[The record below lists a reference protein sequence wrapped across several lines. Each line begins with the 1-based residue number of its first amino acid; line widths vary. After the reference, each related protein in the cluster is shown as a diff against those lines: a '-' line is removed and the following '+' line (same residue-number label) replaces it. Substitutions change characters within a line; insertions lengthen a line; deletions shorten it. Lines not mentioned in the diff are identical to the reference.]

1 MRQAEKISV
10 YERKKCV
17 AMTREEKWEKDEEAI
32 RALVKEH
39 DGVVKTSEL
48 YTLGIDYRRIQ
59 SFVDWGV
66 LLRVKNGYYSLHE
79 DKLSEDEMIYRLF
92 GEDGVLTM
100 ESALYLYGYLSVKP
114 AEYQI
119 AVDKNTSK
127 SRFKMDYPKIIPYYT
142 EPEALEL
149 GSTEIMI
156 SGQQFQ
162 IYDRDRVICDCL
174 KYESKLER
182 EVFKEALQSYIRDSQ
197 KDISA
202 LMAYARARKVVG
214 KVQSMIGVWL

>member
-1 MRQAEKISV
+1 M
-10 YERKKCV
+10 ERKVTTMNNRTKS
-17 AMTREEKWEKDEEAI
+17 AQQTLDEILKLIEEQGGI
-32 RALVKEH
+32 VKKEQF
-39 DGVVKTSEL
+39 TE
-48 YTLGIDYRRIQ
+48 LGIDYRRILD
-59 SFVDWGV
+59 FVQRGDLV
-66 LLRVKNGYYSLHE
+66 RIKNGYYTDRIDRFTEEELVA
-79 DKLSEDEMIYRLF
+79 RLF
-92 GEDGVLTM
+92 SDARLCM
-100 ESALYLYGYLSVKP
+100 ESALYAYGYISQKP
-114 AEYQI
+114 YAWHL

-142 EPEALEL
+142 EPDALEL
-149 GSTEIMI
+149 GSTEITI
-156 SGQQFQ
+156 SGQQFL

-174 KYESKLER
+174 KYETKLER

>member
-1 MRQAEKISV
+1 MNNRTKAAQQALAQITQLIEEQGGIV
-10 YERKKCV
+10 KKEQF
-17 AMTREEKWEKDEEAI
+17 TE
-32 RALVKEH
+32 
-39 DGVVKTSEL
+39 
-48 YTLGIDYRRIQ
+48 LGIDYRRILDFVQ
-59 SFVDWGV
+59 SGNLV
-66 LLRVKNGYYSLHE
+66 RIKNGYYTDRIDRFTEEELVA
-79 DKLSEDEMIYRLF
+79 RLF
-92 GEDGVLTM
+92 GDARLCM
-100 ESALYLYGYLSVKP
+100 ESALYAYGYISQKP
-114 AEYQI
+114 YGWHL

>member
-1 MRQAEKISV
+1 MNNRTKAAQQALEQITQLIEEQGGIV
-10 YERKKCV
+10 KKEQF
-17 AMTREEKWEKDEEAI
+17 TE
-32 RALVKEH
+32 
-39 DGVVKTSEL
+39 
-48 YTLGIDYRRIQ
+48 LGIDYRRILDFVQ
-59 SFVDWGV
+59 SGDLV
-66 LLRVKNGYYSLHE
+66 RIKNGYYTDRIDRFTEEELVA
-79 DKLSEDEMIYRLF
+79 RLF
-92 GEDGVLTM
+92 GDARLCM
-100 ESALYLYGYLSVKP
+100 ESALYAYGDISQKP
-114 AEYQI
+114 YGWHL

>member
-1 MRQAEKISV
+1 MNNRTKAAQQALEQITQLIEEQGGIV
-10 YERKKCV
+10 KKEQF
-17 AMTREEKWEKDEEAI
+17 TE
-32 RALVKEH
+32 
-39 DGVVKTSEL
+39 
-48 YTLGIDYRRIQ
+48 LGIDYRRILDFVQ
-59 SFVDWGV
+59 SGDLV
-66 LLRVKNGYYSLHE
+66 RIKNGYYTDRIDRFTEEELVA
-79 DKLSEDEMIYRLF
+79 RLF
-92 GEDGVLTM
+92 GDARLCM
-100 ESALYLYGYLSVKP
+100 ESALYAYGYISQKP
-114 AEYQI
+114 YGWHL

-149 GSTEIMI
+149 GATEIMI

>member
-1 MRQAEKISV
+1 MNNQTKAAQQALEQITQLIEEQGGIV
-10 YERKKCV
+10 KKEQF
-17 AMTREEKWEKDEEAI
+17 TE
-32 RALVKEH
+32 
-39 DGVVKTSEL
+39 
-48 YTLGIDYRRIQ
+48 LGIDYRRILDFVQ
-59 SFVDWGV
+59 SGDLV
-66 LLRVKNGYYSLHE
+66 RIKNGYYTDRIDRFTEEELVA
-79 DKLSEDEMIYRLF
+79 RLF
-92 GEDGVLTM
+92 GDARLCM
-100 ESALYLYGYLSVKP
+100 ESALYAYGYISQKP
-114 AEYQI
+114 YGWHL

>member
-1 MRQAEKISV
+1 M
-10 YERKKCV
+10 ERKVRTMNNRTK
-17 AMTREEKWEKDEEAI
+17 AAQQALEQITQLIEEQGGI
-32 RALVKEH
+32 VKKEQF
-39 DGVVKTSEL
+39 TE
-48 YTLGIDYRRIQ
+48 LGIDYRRILDFVQ
-59 SFVDWGV
+59 SEELV
-66 LLRVKNGYYSLHE
+66 RIKNGYYTDRIDRFTEEELVA
-79 DKLSEDEMIYRLF
+79 RLF
-92 GEDGVLTM
+92 GDARLCM
-100 ESALYLYGYLSVKP
+100 ESALYAYGYISQKP
-114 AEYQI
+114 YGWHL

>member
-1 MRQAEKISV
+1 MKNRTKAAQQALEQITQLIEEQGGIV
-10 YERKKCV
+10 KKEQF
-17 AMTREEKWEKDEEAI
+17 TE
-32 RALVKEH
+32 
-39 DGVVKTSEL
+39 
-48 YTLGIDYRRIQ
+48 LGIDYRRILDFVQ
-59 SFVDWGV
+59 SGDLV
-66 LLRVKNGYYSLHE
+66 RIKNGYYTDRIDRFTEEELVA
-79 DKLSEDEMIYRLF
+79 RLF
-92 GEDGVLTM
+92 GDARLCM
-100 ESALYLYGYLSVKP
+100 ESALYAYGYISQKP
-114 AEYQI
+114 YGWHL

>member
-1 MRQAEKISV
+1 M
-10 YERKKCV
+10 ERKVRTMNNRTK
-17 AMTREEKWEKDEEAI
+17 AAQQALEQITQLIEKQGGI
-32 RALVKEH
+32 VKKEQF
-39 DGVVKTSEL
+39 TE
-48 YTLGIDYRRIQ
+48 LGIDYRRILDFVQ
-59 SFVDWGV
+59 SGDLV
-66 LLRVKNGYYSLHE
+66 RIKNGYYTDRIDRFTEEELVA
-79 DKLSEDEMIYRLF
+79 RLF
-92 GEDGVLTM
+92 GDARLCM
-100 ESALYLYGYLSVKP
+100 ESALYAYGYISQKP
-114 AEYQI
+114 YGWHL

>member
-1 MRQAEKISV
+1 MNNRTKAAQQALEQITQLIEEQGGIV
-10 YERKKCV
+10 KKEQF
-17 AMTREEKWEKDEEAI
+17 TE
-32 RALVKEH
+32 
-39 DGVVKTSEL
+39 
-48 YTLGIDYRRIQ
+48 LGIDYRRILDFVQ
-59 SFVDWGV
+59 SGDLV
-66 LLRVKNGYYSLHE
+66 RIKNGYYTDRIDRFTEEELVA
-79 DKLSEDEMIYRLF
+79 RLF
-92 GEDGVLTM
+92 GDARLCM
-100 ESALYLYGYLSVKP
+100 ESALYAYGYISQKP
-114 AEYQI
+114 YGWHL

-202 LMAYARARKVVG
+202 LMAYARARKVVS

>member
-1 MRQAEKISV
+1 MNNRTKAAQQALEQITQLIEEQGGIV
-10 YERKKCV
+10 KKEQF
-17 AMTREEKWEKDEEAI
+17 TE
-32 RALVKEH
+32 
-39 DGVVKTSEL
+39 
-48 YTLGIDYRRIQ
+48 LGIDYRRILDFVQ
-59 SFVDWGV
+59 SGDLV
-66 LLRVKNGYYSLHE
+66 RIKNGYYTDRIDRFTEEELVA
-79 DKLSEDEMIYRLF
+79 RLF
-92 GEDGVLTM
+92 GDARLCM
-100 ESALYLYGYLSVKP
+100 ESALYAYGYTSQKP
-114 AEYQI
+114 YGWHL

-142 EPEALEL
+142 EPDALEL

>member
-1 MRQAEKISV
+1 M
-10 YERKKCV
+10 ERKVRTMNNRTK
-17 AMTREEKWEKDEEAI
+17 AAQQALEQITQLIEKQGGI
-32 RALVKEH
+32 VKKEQF
-39 DGVVKTSEL
+39 TE
-48 YTLGIDYRRIQ
+48 LGIDYRRILDFVQ
-59 SFVDWGV
+59 SGDLV
-66 LLRVKNGYYSLHE
+66 RIKNGYYTDRIDRFTEEELVA
-79 DKLSEDEMIYRLF
+79 RLF
-92 GEDGVLTM
+92 GDARLCM
-100 ESALYLYGYLSVKP
+100 ESALYASGYISQKPYGWHL
-114 AEYQI
+114 

>member
-1 MRQAEKISV
+1 M
-10 YERKKCV
+10 ERKVRTMNNRTK
-17 AMTREEKWEKDEEAI
+17 AAQQALEQITQLIEEQGGI
-32 RALVKEH
+32 VKKEQF
-39 DGVVKTSEL
+39 TE
-48 YTLGIDYRRIQ
+48 LGIDYRRILDFVQ
-59 SFVDWGV
+59 SGDLV
-66 LLRVKNGYYSLHE
+66 RIKNGYYTDRIDRFTEEELVA
-79 DKLSEDEMIYRLF
+79 RLF
-92 GEDGVLTM
+92 GDARLCM
-100 ESALYLYGYLSVKP
+100 ESALYAYGYISQKP
-114 AEYQI
+114 YGWHL

-202 LMAYARARKVVG
+202 LMAYARARKLVG